1 MHSTWSV
8 SLVAT
13 NLVNKEYLV
22 NSRDLTDLWGMALE
36 LAVRAPESC
45 VFICDECVAV
55 CAQINADTVGNAKE
69 AHEI

>member
-1 MHSTWSV
+1 MHSTCSV

-36 LAVRAPESC
+36 
-45 VFICDECVAV
+45 
-55 CAQINADTVGNAKE
+55 VGYAF
-69 AHEI
+69 H